1 MILNRRLVEL
11 FVSIPPAADELP
23 IIRAHYD
30 LVLWLM
36 PKMGKFPREHRVTL
50 GQRIEHLLYEILE
63 KLIRAK
69 FSRQRRELLE
79 AVNVDLEVLRF
90 QVRLAKDLRCLS
102 VSSYGQVAQRLL
114 DVGRQVGGWMR
125 S

>member
-1 MILNRRLVEL
+1 MIV
-11 FVSIPPAADELP
+11 LP
-23 IIRAHYD
+23 R
-30 LVLWLM
+30 M
-36 PKMGKFPREHRVTL
+36 
-50 GQRIEHLLYEILE
+50 E

>member
-1 MILNRRLVEL
+1 MPNEHA
-11 FVSIPPAADELP
+11 PDELP
-23 IIRAHYD
+23 ILRAYYD
-30 LVLWLM
+30 FVLWLM
-36 PKMGKFPREHRVTL
+36 PKMGKFPREHRVSL
-50 GQRIEHLLYEILE
+50 GQRIEFLLYQILE

-79 AVNVDLEVLRF
+79 SINIDLEVLRF

-102 VSSYGQVAQRLL
+102 FQSYGQASLRLL

-125 S
+125 G